1 MSTFFAVVAVIGAD
15 ESVLYNLLL
24 KSAFRLVEQ
33 SVSTQGDTRTTQT
46 ISFLCPLT
54 ISDAFGI
61 SNIINALGG
70 YGKIISDG
78 LISEA
83 ELIEAAGGYSA
94 LIGFFDTND
103 IINTVGM
110 SKILEYVDINDVAD
124 SVGGFPA
131 LMAMYDPAELVEIAR
146 SVGLG
151 KIRDFVFEN
160 NLQSLIDFKQL
171 ALDIIELLKGRI
183 PETKEFIKTVGKT
196 ALSFLVNEVDG
207 IYINGA
213 RVYEYGSF
221 DLQKIIVKLL
231 QAVPDIDDLI
241 SAAPG
246 IPFASLYISA
256 DISGKTY
263 SLGVEF
269 SFSKDATQLQNKLVQ
284 IRDYYKLDV
293 SDDLEIDFT
302 AVIPS
307 AVSSVYVT
315 LLESERIP
323 DTLKGKLIDLP
334 ALSFNDAREILAG
347 LSDEE
352 LQKITDTVRENIDK
366 IKDRALDA
374 AGRGEGIGE
383 RVDQILDRFLTI
395 EKVKGLRDKALASG

>member
-1 MSTFFAVVAVIGAD
+1 MPID
-15 ESVLYNLLL
+15 
-24 KSAFRLVEQ
+24 K
-33 SVSTQGDTRTTQT
+33 
-46 ISFLCPLT
+46 

-256 DISGKTY
+256 DISEKP
-263 SLGVEF
+263 
-269 SFSKDATQLQNKLVQ
+269 
-284 IRDYYKLDV
+284 IR
-293 SDDLEIDFT
+293 
-302 AVIPS
+302 S
-307 AVSSVYVT
+307 ALNSAF
-315 LLESERIP
+315 RKRDP
-323 DTLKGKLIDLP
+323 LP
-334 ALSFNDAREILAG
+334 E
-347 LSDEE
+347 
-352 LQKITDTVRENIDK
+352 
-366 IKDRALDA
+366 
-374 AGRGEGIGE
+374 
-383 RVDQILDRFLTI
+383 
-395 EKVKGLRDKALASG
+395 